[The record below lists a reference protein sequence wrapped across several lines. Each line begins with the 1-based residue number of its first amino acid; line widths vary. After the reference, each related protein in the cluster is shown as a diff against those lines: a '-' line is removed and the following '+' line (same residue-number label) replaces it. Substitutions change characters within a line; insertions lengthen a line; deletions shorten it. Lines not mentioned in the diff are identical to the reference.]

1 MSRRKEAKEETPT
14 ASLPLKIT
22 HVFGSAARRP
32 FQGLIGAALFSKN
45 FPDFINAPELR
56 SEKSCAQQTEVVD
69 PQRAQQCNAK
79 DTDLT
84 GAA

>member
-1 MSRRKEAKEETPT
+1 MSRRKEPKEETPT

-56 SEKSCAQQTEVVD
+56 SGFFRNIASLVATPSLSPPLGETE
-69 PQRAQQCNAK
+69 RGRG
-79 DTDLT
+79 L
-84 GAA
+84 